1 MFEKIKN
8 LAPQEH
14 LFSTFQLLNGH
25 MWLVNSILGSTQL
38 HNIFII
44 TESFV
49 EKIWPKARNIE
60 ERVITLGV
68 VLKNKSNKKFD
79 CFLEIV

>member
-1 MFEKIKN
+1 MPHKDAVQPNKQTMFEKIKN

-14 LFSTFQLLNGH
+14 LFSMFQLLNGH
-25 MWLVNSILGSTQL
+25 MWLVNSILDSTQL

-49 EKIWPKARNIE
+49 EKIWPKS
-60 ERVITLGV
+60 TQY
-68 VLKNKSNKKFD
+68 
-79 CFLEIV
+79 